1 MAMQLTPAKRSFL
14 TFISGGYQVIFACT
28 FTAEDVA
35 SGEDDGDDEDPDMK
49 FIRVNLLSY
58 EETMLGSVRP
68 WFCGRKLAKLFKGIT
83 TRAQEDLV
91 VQAFWDI
98 DNLDISV
105 GQAFDE
111 SCVTFDEFK
120 TFVGESNWTKEHRSL
135 MNAFTL
141 HQIRS
146 HAEFMAF

>member
-1 MAMQLTPAKRSFL
+1 MAMQLTPSKRSFL
-14 TFISGGYQVIFACT
+14 KCISGGYQVMFACT
-28 FTAEDVA
+28 YTAEDIA
-35 SGEDDGDDEDPDMK
+35 SGKDDGDDEDPDMQ

-58 EETMLGSVRP
+58 EDTMLGQTRP

-91 VQAFWDI
+91 VQAFSDI

-105 GQAFDE
+105 GQAFEE
-111 SCVTFDEFK
+111 SCITFDEFK
-120 TFVGESNWTKEHRSL
+120 QFVGESNWTKEHCSL

-141 HQIRS
+141 GQIQS
-146 HAEFMAF
+146 HDEFMAF

>member
-1 MAMQLTPAKRSFL
+1 MAMQLTPSKRSFL
-14 TFISGGYQVIFACT
+14 NFISGGYQVMFACT
-28 FTAEDVA
+28 YTAEEVA
-35 SGEDDGDDEDPDMK
+35 SGKDHGDDEDPDMK

-58 EETMLGSVRP
+58 GETCMGAVRP
-68 WFCGRKLAKLFKGIT
+68 WFSGRMLAKLLKGIT
-83 TRAQEDLV
+83 TRAEEDLV

-98 DNLDISV
+98 GNLDISV

-120 TFVGESNWTKEHRSL
+120 TFVGESNWTKEHCSL

-141 HQIRS
+141 LQIRS
-146 HAEFMAF
+146 HDEFMAF